1 MIDHK
6 NIDEA
11 ILAITTEGDLY
22 IQKTKK
28 NTGVGYK
35 YAAEG
40 DYLEK
45 MRPKLAEHGIIC
57 TPTYRVVDSSVTTM
71 KPSDGKDSAKIL
83 RLVLMEGTFTWTH
96 APSGTHR
103 ITGAIGEGADNQ
115 DKASYKAM
123 TGAQKYAIKQA
134 FHIETGDDPEKDD
147 EPEAPAVPER
157 PPFLADYDSEY
168 DRIGHKAVY
177 RVRQKLGIP
186 DETTAAA
193 LLATLEKEQKRALIA
208 ALRAEPPF

>member
-57 TPTYRVVDSSVTTM
+57 TPSYRVVDSSVTIM
-71 KPSDGKDSAKIL
+71 KPSDGKESAKIL

-147 EPEAPAVPER
+147 EPEQQQPAVH
-157 PPFLADYDSEY
+157 PFIADYNLEF
-168 DRIGHKAVY
+168 DRIGKAAVR
-177 RVRQKLGIP
+177 RVHIALSIEP
-186 DETTAAA
+186 EASPTA
-193 LLATLEKEQKRALIA
+193 LLDSLAKDMKRALIA